1 MSKKVTFNE
10 VTVVY
15 QQVLGTFFIAKKKPL
30 TSEEDIAK
38 RQTPFAQKRT
48 LLKQQLHLN
57 HLERK
62 ARRQAKRQKTE

>member
-30 TSEEDIAK
+30 TSEDIAK
-38 RQTPFAQKRT
+38 RHNPFEQKRT
-48 LLKQQLHLN
+48 LMKQQLHLN